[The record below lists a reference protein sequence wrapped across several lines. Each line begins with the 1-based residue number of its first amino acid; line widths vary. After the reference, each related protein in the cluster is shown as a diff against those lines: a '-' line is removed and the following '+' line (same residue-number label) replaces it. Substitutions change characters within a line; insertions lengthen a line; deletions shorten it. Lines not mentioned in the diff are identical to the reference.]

1 MTTLSSA
8 FNNRHTLLYFLLSL
22 FAAVLLGIY
31 ISWAAALII
40 IAITF
45 AIPFIP
51 NTAAKENIYHDTL
64 IRQIHDVLVNAGKG
78 NLSER
83 ITNIDENHIM
93 QDVAW
98 GVNDMLDQIEQVM
111 RDVKSSIAASYHGNA
126 KRIIFQEGYKGDF
139 LSLCPSINEAI
150 ELIGKSQK
158 GNLKAELAK
167 KFEESSGGISDG
179 LAAIQNDIIK
189 NTGFT
194 QTINN
199 SAVEVAQKVQS
210 SQNSVSIIIE
220 NIEHLLENISSSN
233 TAINSLNE
241 RTNEIN
247 TIASLIKDIADQTN
261 LLALNAA
268 IEAARAGEHG
278 RGFAVVADEVRKLAE
293 RTQKATQEISMT
305 LQTLQQEANDIL
317 ANSENMTELASS
329 SKENVNSFE
338 DVINDFSQTVSETA
352 TMSQLINSSLF
363 TTLVKVDHII
373 FKHNAYATVFNQDAE
388 KAATFANHHNCRMGK
403 WYYEGDGKRLF
414 SHTAAYK
421 KMELPHQNVHNSV
434 HRAVECAV
442 QGNCLA
448 HENFDKLVNT
458 MKIMEDNSHQLFIYL
473 DDMVKEANP
482 HIKF

>member
-8 FNNRHTLLYFLLSL
+8 FNNRQTLFYILLSL
-22 FAAVLLGIY
+22 FTAVLLGVY
-31 ISWAAALII
+31 ISWAAALLI
-40 IAITF
+40 IAITV
-45 AIPFIP
+45 AIPFISNAP
-51 NTAAKENIYHDTL
+51 AKDNIYKDSL
-64 IRQIHDVLVNAGKG
+64 IRQIHDVVVDAGKG
-78 NLSER
+78 NLSKR
-83 ITNIDENHIM
+83 ITNINEEHVM

-98 GVNDMLDQIEQVM
+98 GVNDMLDQIEQIM
-111 RDVKSSIAASYHGNA
+111 RDVNSSMTASNHGNA
-126 KRIIFQEGYKGDF
+126 KRIIFQDGYKGDF
-139 LSLCPSINEAI
+139 SSICPNLNKAI
-150 ELIGKSQK
+150 ESIAKAQK
-158 GNLKAELAK
+158 GSLKTQLAK
-167 KFEESSGGISDG
+167 EFEKASGGISSG

-199 SAVEVAQKVQS
+199 STVEVAQKVES

-220 NIEHLLENISSSN
+220 NIEHLLENISNSN
-233 TAINSLNE
+233 TAIYSLNE

-247 TIASLIKDIADQTN
+247 AIASLIKDIADQTN

-317 ANSENMTELASS
+317 TNSENMTELASS
-329 SKENVNSFE
+329 SKENVSSFE
-338 DVINDFSQTVSETA
+338 DVISDFSQTVSETA

-373 FKHNAYATVFNQDAE
+373 FKHNAYATVFNEDAE

-414 SHTAAYK
+414 SHTEAYK

-434 HRAVECAV
+434 HRAVECAHK
-442 QGNCLA
+442 GNCLSQD
-448 HENFDKLVNT
+448 NFDKLINT
-458 MKIMEDNSHQLFIYL
+458 MMVMEDNSHQLFIYL

-482 HIKF
+482 HIKI